1 MWERE
6 IFLVKKLF
14 NIITNFVMGLF
25 VWLVEISLTIIVFVI
40 LYTLFKFLP
49 NCITSNIGNIF
60 MILTLIIFIYAFL
73 FITNEMG
80 KDLKNELIEK
90 YKNRKDNK

>member
-1 MWERE
+1 M
-6 IFLVKKLF
+6 KKLF